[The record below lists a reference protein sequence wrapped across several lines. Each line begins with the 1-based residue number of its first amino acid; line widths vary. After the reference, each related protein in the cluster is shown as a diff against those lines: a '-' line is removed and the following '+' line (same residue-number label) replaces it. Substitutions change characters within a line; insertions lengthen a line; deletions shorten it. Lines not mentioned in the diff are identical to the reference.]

1 MKFNYKECTAQ
12 DVANIKKLYKQQS
25 NNPKITKKYTDIL
38 EDTKT
43 AIKNLNSCI
52 TSQEKLRTIMKLIQQ
67 ENTSF
72 MKNIIGVNERGN
84 NNSYYRGFLSLDE
97 KNVLEIRIANHYE
110 TENSAKDK
118 SNNVS
123 QFLFQVV
130 LKTTPPKNQTT
141 DSITKNKKVAN
152 LNIITK
158 TLKTNSTIEE
168 VCSLLK
174 CISDFLISPSDDYAN
189 NEQTTIKD
197 TNSINNKQ
205 INCNINM
212 KTNKKTI
219 RLTESDL
226 KNIIKESV
234 ERILNEGKVVNNK
247 GIFNDYW
254 DGWRK
259 EKPGFCVNRDIN
271 NFKKPPIGADNE
283 YLKYFDNKEDFE
295 NAIKKHNERTDKYT
309 GGYLTRK
316 ASEDNYRWKQNS
328 RRNLARHF
336 KNMLHFNNISSHT
349 YYKSSPEKR
358 NYYWDKYFRD
368 YNREYNAIENE
379 RQETAYWNNL
389 MDMADGSNGW

>member
-1 MKFNYKECTAQ
+1 MKFNNKECTAQ

-25 NNPKITKKYTDIL
+25 NNPKITKEYTDIL

-72 MKNIIGVNERGN
+72 MKNIIGVNEKGN

-234 ERILNEGKVVNNK
+234 KNVLKESY
-247 GIFNDYW
+247 NDDMHMYNYK
-254 DGWRK
+254 DAMSDK
-259 EKPGFCVNRDIN
+259 YEDLSVESIVD
-271 NFKKPPIGADNE
+271 D
-283 YLKYFDNKEDFE
+283 LKYE
-295 NAIKKHNERTDKYT
+295 NGVDLGECPYIWEPANWENVLQYATESGYNPEEVRECILEKLNLDIKMTQQSIETV
-309 GGYLTRK
+309 
-316 ASEDNYRWKQNS
+316 
-328 RRNLARHF
+328 
-336 KNMLHFNNISSHT
+336 KNWRF
-349 YYKSSPEKR
+349 
-358 NYYWDKYFRD
+358 
-368 YNREYNAIENE
+368 
-379 RQETAYWNNL
+379 QQ
-389 MDMADGSNGW
+389 

>member
-1 MKFNYKECTAQ
+1 MKFNNKECTAQ

-25 NNPKITKKYTDIL
+25 NNPKITKEYTDIL

-72 MKNIIGVNERGN
+72 MKNIIGVNEKGN

-110 TENSAKDK
+110 TVNSAKDK

-174 CISDFLISPSDDYAN
+174 CISDFLMSPSDDYAN

-226 KNIIKESV
+226 HQIIKESV
-234 ERILNEGKVVNNK
+234 KNILK
-247 GIFNDYW
+247 
-254 DGWRK
+254 
-259 EKPGFCVNRDIN
+259 
-271 NFKKPPIGADNE
+271 
-283 YLKYFDNKEDFE
+283 
-295 NAIKKHNERTDKYT
+295 ERTKNEMGLSDDEVSRNRT
-309 GGYLTRK
+309 TRF
-316 ASEDNYRWKQNS
+316 ANIVDPEYCDSIYDDEQENYMNRMNARRKQHHLATQKHKSNMENS
-328 RRNLARHF
+328 
-336 KNMLHFNNISSHT
+336 
-349 YYKSSPEKR
+349 Y
-358 NYYWDKYFRD
+358 D
-368 YNREYNAIENE
+368 
-379 RQETAYWNNL
+379 
-389 MDMADGSNGW
+389 